1 MSIRTFYLLGFV
13 WASSAGAA
21 EDHTHHAPAPEHA
34 QHRAEPAAAHHD
46 HATHADEPTESE
58 RAHVP
63 PDPPTFVLGAMS
75 MERMNELMQM
85 DDDASYWMVKFDEL
99 EAVRRDGDVG
109 FGWELDAWL
118 GGDYDK
124 VWLKFDGERFDGRT
138 ESRAELAWDRIVSPW
153 WSLQVG
159 VRRDELRGPSRT
171 WGMFGVRG
179 HAPYDIEVEAS
190 LYAAEGG
197 RTALRVEAETDWLL
211 TQRLVLQPSIELAAY
226 GKDDVRNG
234 IGSGVSEVE
243 IGLRLRYEIVREFA
257 PYLGVQWE
265 RKTGASA
272 DLARAAGDDPGEF
285 SVVAGVRI
293 WF

>member
-1 MSIRTFYLLGFV
+1 MSIRNLYLLGFV
-13 WASSAGAA
+13 WASSASAA
-21 EDHTHHAPAPEHA
+21 ADHAHHASANAHA
-34 QHRAEPAAAHHD
+34 HHAEPAAANHD

-75 MERMNELMQM
+75 TQRMNELMQM
-85 DDDASYWMVKFDEL
+85 DDAASHWMVKFDEL
-99 EAVRRDGDVG
+99 EAMHRDSDVG

-124 VWLKFDGERFDGRT
+124 VWFKFDGERFDGRT

-153 WSLQVG
+153 WSLQAG
-159 VRRDELRGPSRT
+159 VRRDELSGLSRT
-171 WGMFGVRG
+171 WAMFGVRG
-179 HAPYDIEVEAS
+179 KAPYDIEVEAS
-190 LYAAEGG
+190 LYVAESG
-197 RTALRVEAETDWLL
+197 RTALRVEAESDWLL

-226 GKDDVRNG
+226 GKDDMRNG
-234 IGSGVSEVE
+234 IGSGISEVE
-243 IGLRLRYEIVREFA
+243 IGLRLRYEIVRELA

-285 SVVAGVRI
+285 SVVAGVRV